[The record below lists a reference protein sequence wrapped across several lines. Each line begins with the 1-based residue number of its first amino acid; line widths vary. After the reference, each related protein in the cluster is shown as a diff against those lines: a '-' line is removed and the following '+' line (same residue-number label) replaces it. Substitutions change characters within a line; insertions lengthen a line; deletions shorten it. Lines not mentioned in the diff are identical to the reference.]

1 MTSWQRVPSAPDVPT
16 AAEAG
21 YPALTFESIGGVFG
35 SRDMADKLRESIAAD
50 FQKIAEDP
58 IIAKRLG
65 DTGQIM
71 SVLGPA
77 QFGARVQEQR
87 DKLGKLAK
95 TLGVKEAQ

>member
-1 MTSWQRVPSAPDVPT
+1 
-16 AAEAG
+16 
-21 YPALTFESIGGVFG
+21 VFG
-35 SRDMADKLRESIAAD
+35 LRDMADKLRESIAAD

-77 QFGARVQEQR
+77 QFAARVQEQR
-87 DKLGKLAK
+87 DKLATLAK
-95 TLGVKEAQ
+95 TLGVKAAQ

>member
-1 MTSWQRVPSAPDVPT
+1 
-16 AAEAG
+16 
-21 YPALTFESIGGVFG
+21 VFG
-35 SRDMADKLRESIAAD
+35 PRGMTDKLRESIAAD
-50 FQKIAEDP
+50 FQKKIAEDP

-87 DKLGKLAK
+87 DKLAALAK
-95 TLGVKEAQ
+95 TLGVKATQ